1 MACSIVPTL
10 RLSLFLMKW
19 HNATR
24 WTEQP
29 APCSIDILSIDILT
43 IDILSIDILS
53 IDILS
58 IDILSIGILSI
69 GIYPV
74 YSLFERFTG
83 ILFASQ
89 QEPAR

>member
-29 APCSIDILSIDILT
+29 APCSIDILSIDIL
-43 IDILSIDILS
+43 
-53 IDILS
+53 
-58 IDILSIGILSI
+58 SI

>member
-1 MACSIVPTL
+1 
-10 RLSLFLMKW
+10 MKW

-29 APCSIDILSIDILT
+29 APCS

>member
-29 APCSIDILSIDILT
+29 APCS